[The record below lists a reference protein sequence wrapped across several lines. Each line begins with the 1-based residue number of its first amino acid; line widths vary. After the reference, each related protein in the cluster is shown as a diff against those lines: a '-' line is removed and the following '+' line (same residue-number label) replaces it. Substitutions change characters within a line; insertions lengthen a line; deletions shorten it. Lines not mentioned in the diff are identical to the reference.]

1 MNKEIEELII
11 STSVRIARNLKRI
24 PFNAKKHSAF
34 DSVAKTIAQKPK
46 TVEVIYGEEDHFRI
60 RAEYEGWNLHSAY
73 KDAKAVADEI
83 EATNDIARDK
93 DLGYLTACTTNVGTG
108 MRVSVLMFMPAI
120 TLSNHIGNIYN
131 QIRNRH
137 ITIRGTYGEGSPSS
151 GYMYQISNQSCNYM
165 NEAEILALVEE
176 AVLHLGKL
184 ELKLQATLYKNNRKA
199 LTEKVMRSWDF
210 FTRTK
215 TLSDA
220 EIVEHIAIL
229 RLGSSLGILN
239 SDEVEIALM
248 PYNLSK

>member
-1 MNKEIEELII
+1 
-11 STSVRIARNLKRI
+11 
-24 PFNAKKHSAF
+24 
-34 DSVAKTIAQKPK
+34 
-46 TVEVIYGEEDHFRI
+46 
-60 RAEYEGWNLHSAY
+60 
-73 KDAKAVADEI
+73 
-83 EATNDIARDK
+83 
-93 DLGYLTACTTNVGTG
+93 
-108 MRVSVLMFMPAI
+108 
-120 TLSNHIGNIYN
+120 
-131 QIRNRH
+131 
-137 ITIRGTYGEGSPSS
+137 
-151 GYMYQISNQSCNYM
+151 M